1 MNAYAKREFFRST
14 GNPEADAPAFAAW
27 IGRFVRFGVANYHR
41 ARRRAAKRQAQGLDV
56 EILGRND
63 APRQEV
69 EQAALTGEMLNE
81 QDVFDDR
88 VQRALN
94 RVKPVSRACLLMN
107 VVGGLTQAEIAV
119 ALRLRE
125 NTVASHIRR
134 ARERMRELLEPAV
147 PVASGRSRRKL
158 EL

>member
-1 MNAYAKREFFRST
+1 MNAYAKRDTFRST
-14 GNPEADAPAFAAW
+14 GNPETDAPAFAAW

-41 ARRRAAKRQAQGLDV
+41 ARRRSAKRHAQGLDP
-56 EILGRND
+56 EILGRD
-63 APRQEV
+63 EAPRQDV
-69 EQAALTGEMLNE
+69 ERAALTGEVPID
-81 QDVFDDR
+81 QDAFDDR

-134 ARERMRELLEPAV
+134 ARERMRELLEPAM
-147 PVASGRSRRKL
+147 AEDNQRRVL
-158 EL
+158 GL